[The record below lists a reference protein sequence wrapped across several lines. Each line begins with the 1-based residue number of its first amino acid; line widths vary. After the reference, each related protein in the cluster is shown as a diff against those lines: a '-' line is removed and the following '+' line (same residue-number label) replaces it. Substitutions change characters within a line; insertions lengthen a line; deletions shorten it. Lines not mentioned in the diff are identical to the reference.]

1 MNSLKLLECIGNI
14 DEAYIAELERAVNAA
29 SAASDASAPV
39 RKSRYKYAKYA
50 PWLCAAA
57 ACLLFAFIGTHFLPA
72 EEGIEKNEIT
82 VTETASPFTHS
93 ESDISQRPGVN
104 GVPVT
109 PGTPDVSDTDVTA
122 SPLTSAVPDTL
133 EPPAAVG
140 VPVTPETPATSV
152 IPVTT
157 AISETSKTPPEPY
170 HNSEGSGGDEM
181 SAFNDPV
188 QFILLG
194 IDGKLCGDRDVD
206 GWFKAKRETNPI
218 PDDLWGHANL
228 YSFIHDFG
236 IPREEAEAAMEYYIN
251 SDDPQLRF
259 PTEIFD
265 LIYSENT
272 AELGRLYANAHTIAK
287 GEKLYTP
294 RWLYYHTPEEWTAA
308 GITPD
313 DVESRLHQ
321 YENIPFSPEGREYFG
336 ELISEFLGRRVVLA
350 DPYADWVERDVP
362 VVEAIPEDIAEDVS
376 DEIAEEIEE
385 TDIYP

>member
-14 DEAYIAELERAVNAA
+14 DEAYIAGLEKEV
-29 SAASDASAPV
+29 SAPEC
-39 RKSRYKYAKYA
+39 KSPQHNFAKHVKYI

-57 ACLLFAFIGTHFLPA
+57 ACLVCAVIGTHFLPA
-72 EEGIEKNEIT
+72 EGDIMVEDLVIEPPEAD
-82 VTETASPFTHS
+82 VTETTSPLTPS
-93 ESDISQRPGVN
+93 ESDISQLPGVN

-109 PGTPDVSDTDVTA
+109 PGTPDASDTAVIA

-133 EPPAAVG
+133 EHPAAVE
-140 VPVTPETPATSV
+140 VPVTPETSV
-152 IPVTT
+152 IH
-157 AISETSKTPPEPY
+157 AIPITSETPKTPPEPY
-170 HNSEGSGGDEM
+170 HIPEEGGGDEM

-206 GWFKAKRETNPI
+206 GWFKAKKEANPI
-218 PDDLWGHANL
+218 PDDLSGHANL

-236 IPREEAEAAMEYYIN
+236 ISREEAEAAMEYYIN

-259 PTEIFD
+259 STEIFD
-265 LIYSENT
+265 LIYSDNT
-272 AELGRLYANAHTIAK
+272 AELGRLYANDHTIAK

-336 ELISEFLGRRVVLA
+336 ELISEFLGRQVILD
-350 DPYADWVERDVP
+350 DPYADWVDETVP
-362 VVEAIPEDIAEDVS
+362 VAEAVPEDIPEDVY

>member
-14 DEAYIAELERAVNAA
+14 DEAYIAELEKAV
-29 SAASDASAPV
+29 SAPACPV
-39 RKSRYKYAKYA
+39 RKSPYKIAS
-50 PWLCAAA
+50 WLCAAA
-57 ACLLFAFIGTHFLPA
+57 ACLLCAFIGTHFLPA
-72 EEGIEKNEIT
+72 EEGIEKNGETT
-82 VTETASPFTHS
+82 VTETASPLTPS
-93 ESDISQRPGVN
+93 ESDISQLPGVN

-109 PGTPDVSDTDVTA
+109 PGTPDVSDTSVTA
-122 SPLTSAVPDTL
+122 SPLTSAVPDIL
-133 EPPAAVG
+133 EHPVAIE

-152 IPVTT
+152 IPAIPVTT
-157 AISETSKTPPEPY
+157 AISETSEKPKTPPEPY
-170 HNSEGSGGDEM
+170 HIPEGGGGDEM

-194 IDGKLCGDRDVD
+194 IDGALCGDRDVD
-206 GWFKAKRETNPI
+206 GWFKAKREANPI
-218 PDDLWGHANL
+218 PDDLSGHANL
-228 YSFIHDFG
+228 YSFIHDFD

-259 PTEIFD
+259 STEIFD

-313 DVESRLHQ
+313 DVESRLHL
-321 YENIPFSPEGREYFG
+321 YENIPFAPEGREYFG
-336 ELISEFLGRRVVLA
+336 ELISEFLGRQVILD

-362 VVEAIPEDIAEDVS
+362 VVEAVPEDIAEDVS
-376 DEIAEEIEE
+376 DEIVEEIEE

>member
-1 MNSLKLLECIGNI
+1 MNSLKLFECIGNI
-14 DEAYIAELERAVNAA
+14 DEEYIAELEKAVIV
-29 SAASDASAPV
+29 PV
-39 RKSRYKYAKYA
+39 PKSPQHNYAKYA
-50 PWLCAAA
+50 PWLGAAA
-57 ACLLFAFIGTHFLPA
+57 ACLVCAVIGMHFLPTKDVVIEDLVIA
-72 EEGIEKNEIT
+72 PTEET
-82 VTETASPFTHS
+82 VTETTSPLTPS
-93 ESDISQRPGVN
+93 ESDISQLPGVN

-109 PGTPDVSDTDVTA
+109 QGTPDVTGTAVTA

-133 EPPAAVG
+133 EPPSAVV

-157 AISETSKTPPEPY
+157 AAPVPPKTPPEPY
-170 HNSEGSGGDEM
+170 HIPEGGGGDEM

-188 QFILLG
+188 RFILLG
-194 IDGKLCGDRDVD
+194 IDGRLCGDRDVD
-206 GWFKAKRETNPI
+206 GWFKAKREANPI
-218 PDDLWGHANL
+218 PDDLSGHANL

-294 RWLYYHTPEEWTAA
+294 KWLYYHTPGEWTAA

-336 ELISEFLGRRVVLA
+336 ELISEFLGRQVLLA
-350 DPYADWVERDVP
+350 DPYADWEDKPLP
-362 VVEAIPEDIAEDVS
+362 VAEAIPEDIPEDVY
-376 DEIAEEIEE
+376 EEPIEEIEE